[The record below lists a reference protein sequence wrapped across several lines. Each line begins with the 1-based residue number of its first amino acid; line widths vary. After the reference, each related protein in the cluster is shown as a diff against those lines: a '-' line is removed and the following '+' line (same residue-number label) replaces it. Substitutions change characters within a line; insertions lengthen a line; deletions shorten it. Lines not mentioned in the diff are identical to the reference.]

1 MYNKVMANVFSKYL
15 GKLALMAAS
24 VLWASD
30 VDDAVKYVESEYPSL
45 AALLNTSSTTVLY
58 GCCETEN
65 EYLDEFSFED
75 KGVFVEVYK
84 WTKHG
89 KKGYRDF
96 KIVER
101 TVRGEIKKL
110 FEAYKSFFEKEQLYM
125 HTVSLSVSL
134 GKKGAVKNV
143 EIKSAETGY
152 ETFDKQIADRV
163 KQLSFK
169 GFTSSSFSLDL
180 NFYIPIK
187 ELQLSN
193 WAEWQ
198 QALIKGL
205 VKAPKKSDIA
215 VVYGFGLDVN
225 YIWYVCRRRTPMLR
239 HLYRKYLRKNPK
251 FSGTV
256 VLKID
261 VGFGGLIEKIE
272 IDSSTTGYKEFD
284 EDVRNFVSCWFFG
297 EKQIQGSVKI
307 PFTFYEG
314 SHNE

>member
-101 TVRGEIKKL
+101 TGRGEIKKL
-110 FEAYKSFFEKEQLYM
+110 FEAYKTFFEKEQLYM

-169 GFTSSSFSLDL
+169 GFTSSSFSLDF

-198 QALIKGL
+198 QALINGL

-225 YIWYVCRRRTPMLR
+225 YMWYVCRRRTPMLR
-239 HLYRKYLRKNPK
+239 HLYRKYVRKPTK

-256 VLKID
+256 VLNID

-284 EDVRNFVSCWFFG
+284 EDVRNFVSRWFFG

>member
-1 MYNKVMANVFSKYL
+1 MANVFSKYL

-45 AALLNTSSTTVLY
+45 ATLLNTSSTTVLY

-163 KQLSFK
+163 KQLNFK
-169 GFTSSSFSLDL
+169 GFTSSSFSLDF
-180 NFYIPIK
+180 NFYIPI
-187 ELQLSN
+187 
-193 WAEWQ
+193 
-198 QALIKGL
+198 
-205 VKAPKKSDIA
+205 
-215 VVYGFGLDVN
+215 
-225 YIWYVCRRRTPMLR
+225 
-239 HLYRKYLRKNPK
+239 
-251 FSGTV
+251 
-256 VLKID
+256 LKIN
-261 VGFGGLIEKIE
+261 
-272 IDSSTTGYKEFD
+272 EF
-284 EDVRNFVSCWFFG
+284 FKTCFF
-297 EKQIQGSVKI
+297 S
-307 PFTFYEG
+307 
-314 SHNE
+314 

>member
-1 MYNKVMANVFSKYL
+1 MANVFSKYL

-169 GFTSSSFSLDL
+169 GFTSSSFSLNF

-187 ELQLSN
+187 ELQLFN

-198 QALIKGL
+198 QALINGL

-284 EDVRNFVSCWFFG
+284 EDVRNFVNRWFFG

-314 SHNE
+314 SRYE

>member
-30 VDDAVKYVESEYPSL
+30 VDDAVKYVESEYSSL

-143 EIKSAETGY
+143 EIKSTEAGY

-169 GFTSSSFSLDL
+169 GFTSSSFSLDF

-198 QALIKGL
+198 QALINGL

-239 HLYRKYLRKNPK
+239 HLYKKYLRKNPK

-284 EDVRNFVSCWFFG
+284 EDVRNFVSRWFFG

>member
-30 VDDAVKYVESEYPSL
+30 VDDAVKYVESEYSSL

-169 GFTSSSFSLDL
+169 GFTSSSFSLDF

-198 QALIKGL
+198 QALINGL

-239 HLYRKYLRKNPK
+239 HLYKKYLRKNPK

-284 EDVRNFVSCWFFG
+284 EDVRTFVSRWFFG